1 MELTYLI
8 ENYSYLKFIVD
19 VYEEYSKE
27 HEISDD
33 IWFRKITRKYEEA
46 KTFLS
51 FIILC
56 SLYPLKLV
64 QKKNAPEDLS
74 SATFESQYFYS

>member
-27 HEISDD
+27 HESLCI
-33 IWFRKITRKYEEA
+33 IFIFQTPLIFTIKI
-46 KTFLS
+46 
-51 FIILC
+51 
-56 SLYPLKLV
+56 
-64 QKKNAPEDLS
+64 EDKS
-74 SATFESQYFYS
+74 GGSYR